1 MRNYLFLAG
10 LAAVALTT
18 SCSEDFDLLG
28 NKHEVTLGASV
39 TAESTRAAFS
49 YDETS
54 KKASFFWNTG
64 DEIGVNSTGNATQ
77 FSSFTLKTGAGEAT
91 ATFKGNVY
99 GEVDNTCYAVY
110 PYNDDHAMDG
120 SKLTYVFPDSYT
132 YTKVGQTYFPGGAD
146 SNSFNPALWAK
157 VTDSGLA
164 FKHLGGVF
172 LVMVG
177 KMPCAAGKLEFSAQE
192 NMAGK
197 SVVDLSSTT
206 PESKNGDNLT
216 DGTTKVT
223 INFSNA
229 TVDQDGVFYI
239 PVPTGTYTNLRV
251 KIFENGN
258 EKAVS
263 NIAAG
268 TFTIA
273 RRNLYRLT
281 LNGAELSAQETTTV
295 STASEAQNA
304 LEKNNNV
311 AVAAITAADGA
322 SAESPTT
329 ATITIPEVAKT
340 STSESED
347 ESAETATV
355 TKTVAVEEITEN
367 VKITLK
373 DAAESSSSGTEE
385 TTKKSVD
392 AVTLSIPNI
401 PVTDDNKEKLPAVE
415 VTMPSSTVTLAGNAG
430 VANFG
435 TVTAETAENTLVV
448 SSGVTIQKLIV
459 KKGNVRIESGAKVV
473 AIEKDASYAG
483 TPIIYVEDGA
493 SYPSDLSGF
502 TVMKASFIDTESD
515 FESAMSKGGESFM
528 LTKNLTLSRGYTT
541 GQNVIIDL
549 NGKTLTASNIIV
561 ASGSLTLKNGKI
573 IQTGGNKLIADT
585 GGSLSVNNI
594 TYNGEDNTEC
604 CIFIKQNAQNASLYV
619 NNSTINGGYYAV
631 TTNATTNPIAD
642 YCTITLEGSKFYANE
657 TGALLNIPASVK
669 MYNCEFS
676 GNHQGAFLR
685 GGEYAISGCTFTLNA
700 ELEATH
706 SENNWMKIWQSGNRG
721 AFAALTIGNYLN
733 TAYQYPTNI
742 TFGTGNSAVVSGDNA
757 SSFPAIHVCAN
768 AADDKGVTITNLN
781 NITKSGGKAEV
792 EYGTTNITVDNADPV
807 SYITDESS
815 FTSAMSNGGIYVL
828 KDNVSLSAQA
838 DEYSGF
844 ITGSGKTV
852 VIDLNGKTLTAPSK
866 VYARNGSLTLNN
878 GNIVQSNNKNLRAG
892 ANGTLTLDHVVYTG
906 QTTNCCIFVEQ
917 QTTNATVNVQNS
929 TINCVDYAVG
939 TNATQNNVSSNCVLN
954 LEKSTFTASDGTGA
968 LINIPAKV
976 TMTNCKFSGNHQ
988 GALLR
993 GGEYAISG
1001 CTFTLNAES
1010 VTSSH
1015 QDNKWMTAWG
1025 SGNAAAFAALTIGN
1039 YENNAYQYETKA
1051 TFTGT
1056 NKAIVSGTNKSDFPA
1071 IHVCARSAT
1080 YPVTITG
1087 FAKNMTTEGGKTPAI
1102 EYGTT
1107 NITVDDNTVA
1117 TNISKTE

>member
-1 MRNYLFLAG
+1 MRKNLFLAG

-28 NKHEVTLGASV
+28 NKHEVTLGVSV
-39 TAESTRAAFS
+39 SAEGTRAAFLS
-49 YDETS
+49 DG
-54 KKASFFWNTG
+54 SFYWSSG
-64 DEIGVNSTGNATQ
+64 DQIGVTTT
-77 FSSFTLKTGAGEAT
+77 TLKTSFAALDLTKGAGTAT
-91 ATFKGNVY
+91 ATFKGTVS
-99 GEVDNTCYAVY
+99 GDVTADSYAIY
-110 PYNDDHAMDG
+110 PYNDGHSISTADG
-120 SKLTYVFPDSYT
+120 GTTTLTYNYPASYT
-132 YTKVGQTYFPGGAD
+132 YTKVDQTYFPENKDG
-146 SNSFNPALWAK
+146 NSFNPAMWAK
-157 VTDSGLA
+157 VTDSGVT
-164 FKHLGGVF
+164 FKYLSGVF
-172 LVMVG
+172 CIYVEKVPYASGTLTV
-177 KMPCAAGKLEFSAQE
+177 AADENLAGKFTA
-192 NMAGK
+192 K
-197 SVVDLSSTT
+197 LSDTT
-206 PESKNGDNLT
+206 PTCVNTEENPTEASKT
-216 DGTTKVT
+216 VT
-223 INFSNA
+223 ITFSGA
-229 TVDQDGVFYI
+229 TVNSPGVFYVPA
-239 PVPTGTYTNLRV
+239 PVGKYNNVTLTFTQDSNTKVIKAGY
-251 KIFENGN
+251 FEIKRKGLKKL
-258 EKAVS
+258 EIKEAT
-263 NIAAG
+263 IDAG
-268 TFTIA
+268 TAT
-273 RRNLYRLT
+273 T
-281 LNGAELSAQETTTV
+281 AENASAATT
-295 STASEAQNA
+295 A
-304 LEKNNNV
+304 LESNDNV
-311 AVAAITAADGA
+311 AVTEITAESGTAAAIT
-322 SAESPTT
+322 
-329 ATITIPEVAKT
+329 IPAVT
-340 STSESED
+340 STSETTEETPTVAENTQKTVTVEKIA
-347 ESAETATV
+347 ESA
-355 TKTVAVEEITEN
+355 
-367 VKITLK
+367 KIELK
-373 DAAESSSSGTEE
+373 DAATSTTETQTTSSVES
-385 TTKKSVD
+385 
-392 AVTLSIPNI
+392 VTLSIPNM
-401 PVTDDNKEKLPAVE
+401 PAESDDEKGKLPE
-415 VTMPSSTVTLAGNAG
+415 VTVSLPNSTVTLAGNAG
-430 VANFG
+430 AANFG

-459 KKGNVRIESGAKVV
+459 KKGNVRIEKGATVV
-473 AIEKDASYAG
+473 AIEKDQSYSG
-483 TPIIYVEDGA
+483 TCTIYYEDGA
-493 SYPSDLSGF
+493 SYPTGLDSNGF
-502 TVMKASFIDTESD
+502 TLQQIAYISSEND
-515 FESAMSKGGESFM
+515 FYEAMSKGCSIDFT
-528 LTKNLTLSRGYTT
+528 LTKDLTLSRGYTT
-541 GQNVIIDL
+541 GQNATVSIDL
-549 NGKTLTASNIIV
+549 NKKTLTTPKLIAIN
-561 ASGSLTLKNGKI
+561 GGQLTLKNGNVV
-573 IQTGGNKLIADT
+573 QTNGNYLMADNNGTLTIDNVIYT
-585 GGSLSVNNI
+585 G
-594 TYNGEDNTEC
+594 TANTNC
-604 CIFIKQNAQNASLYV
+604 CLFIKQNAQNAKLVV
-619 NNSTINGGYYAV
+619 NKSTINGGYYAV
-631 TTNATTNPIAD
+631 TTNATTNPIAGD
-642 YCTITLEGSKFYANE
+642 CTITLVGSKFYANE
-657 TGALLNIPASVK
+657 TGALLNIPAKVT
-669 MYNCEFS
+669 MTNCTFS

-828 KDNVSLSAQA
+828 KDNVTLGAQT

-892 ANGTLTLDHVVYTG
+892 VNGTLTLDHVVYTG

-993 GGEYAISG
+993 GGDYAISG

-1056 NKAIVSGTNKSDFPA
+1056 NKAIVSGTNKSNFPA

-1107 NITVDDNTVA
+1107 NIKVDGNTVA
-1117 TNISKTE
+1117 TNISKN

>member
-322 SAESPTT
+322 SAGSPTT

-340 STSESED
+340 STSEGED

-473 AIEKDASYAG
+473 AIEKDASYTG
-483 TPIIYVEDGA
+483 TPIIYVEEGA
-493 SYPSDLSGF
+493 SYPSSLTGF
-502 TVMKASFIDTESD
+502 TVTEASFIDTESD

-541 GQNVIIDL
+541 GQTVIIDL
-549 NGKTLTASNIIV
+549 NGKTLTAPNIIV

-585 GGSLSVNNI
+585 GGSLSVDNI

-619 NNSTINGGYYAV
+619 SNSTINGGYYAV

-642 YCTITLEGSKFYANE
+642 ECTITLEGSKFYANE

-685 GGEYAISGCTFTLNA
+685 GGEYYISGCTFTLNA

-768 AADDKGVTITNLN
+768 AADDKGVTITGMSS

-792 EYGTTNITVDNADPV
+792 EYGTSNITVDDTAV
-807 SYITDESS
+807 TASYISS
-815 FTSAMSNGGIYVL
+815 ERDFKAAVADGGTYTMMTNVALSSAYGAEKS
-828 KDNVSLSAQA
+828 
-838 DEYSGF
+838 
-844 ITGSGKTV
+844 TT
-852 VIDLNGKTLTAPSK
+852 IDLNGKTLTAQ
-866 VYARNGSLTLNN
+866 TL
-878 GNIVQSNNKNLRAG
+878 G
-892 ANGTLTLDHVVYTG
+892 AKTGGTLTLQNGKLVQG
-906 QTTNCCIFVEQ
+906 KTTVTIASGSPLTKSANKYLVNGHDFVDLGLSVLWAETNIGAASATDYGKYYAWGEVTDK
-917 QTTNATVNVQNS
+917 TTYDWTTYKYGTS
-929 TINCVDYAVG
+929 DYAITKYCTATLPSQVG
-939 TNATQNNVSSNCVLN
+939 KDEKYNIDNKSVLENEDDAAYVNWGTSCRIPTEAEIKELANGENCDWTEVK
-954 LEKSTFTASDGTGA
+954 EGVVGF
-968 LINIPAKV
+968 KV
-976 TMTNCKFSGNHQ
+976 TSKKSGYTDNSIFLPASGYKGNSGLKEQGTSGLYWSSLLFPSDTMAGYAKALRCYSTNHHS
-988 GALLR
+988 
-993 GGEYAISG
+993 
-1001 CTFTLNAES
+1001 
-1010 VTSSH
+1010 
-1015 QDNKWMTAWG
+1015 
-1025 SGNAAAFAALTIGN
+1025 
-1039 YENNAYQYETKA
+1039 
-1051 TFTGT
+1051 
-1056 NKAIVSGTNKSDFPA
+1056 
-1071 IHVCARSAT
+1071 
-1080 YPVTITG
+1080 TG
-1087 FAKNMTTEGGKTPAI
+1087 FCRYHGFPIRPVAAK
-1102 EYGTT
+1102 
-1107 NITVDDNTVA
+1107 
-1117 TNISKTE
+1117 

>member
-1 MRNYLFLAG
+1 MRKNLFLAG

-28 NKHEVTLGASV
+28 NKHEVTLSASV
-39 TAESTRAAFS
+39 TAEGTRAAFNL
-49 YDETS
+49 EGTS
-54 KKASFFWNTG
+54 AKFYWNTG
-64 DEIGVNSTGNATQ
+64 DQIGVTSTENQKQ
-77 FSSFTLKTGAGEAT
+77 FSSFTLKGEGGSAT
-91 ATFKGNVY
+91 ATFNGTVS
-99 GEVDNTCYAVY
+99 GDVTDACYAVY
-110 PYNDDHAMDG
+110 PFSKNHSMNG
-120 SKLTYVFPDSYT
+120 STLSYTFPTEYT
-132 YTKVGQTYFPGGAD
+132 YTKVSSEFFPGTAD
-146 SNSFNPALWAK
+146 CNSFNPAMWAK
-157 VTDSGLA
+157 VGSDKSIS
-164 FKHLGGVF
+164 FKHLGGIFVIRF
-172 LVMVG
+172 GSMPLTEGTLV
-177 KMPCAAGKLEFSAQE
+177 LSAKEQ
-192 NMAGK
+192 MAGTFTA
-197 SVVDLSSTT
+197 DLSSNDEIACKNTE
-206 PESKNGDNLT
+206 ESVSDASKKVSIEFSGA
-216 DGTTKVT
+216 TKD
-223 INFSNA
+223 A
-229 TVDQDGVFYI
+229 DGVFYI
-239 PVPTGTYTNLRV
+239 PVPIGSYTNVYVELYEKGNTTTALRTV
-251 KIFENGN
+251 
-258 EKAVS
+258 
-263 NIAAG
+263 AAG
-268 TFTIA
+268 DFTIT
-273 RRNLYRLT
+273 RKLLQPLK
-281 LNGAELSAQETTTV
+281 LNSTSVSGEESKTV
-295 STASEAQNA
+295 SAASEAQTA
-304 LEKNNNV
+304 LESSDNV
-311 AVAAITAADGA
+311 AVAAITADGSTA
-322 SAESPTT
+322 TT
-329 ATITIPEVAKT
+329 ATITVPEV
-340 STSESED
+340 STASTTED
-347 ESAETATV
+347 ETATV
-355 TKTVAVEEITEN
+355 TKSVAVEKISEN
-367 VKITLK
+367 VTIQLT
-373 DAAESSSSGTEE
+373 DAASSSE
-385 TTKKSVD
+385 TSTATKSVD

-401 PVTDDNKEKLPAVE
+401 AVTDDNKEKLPAVE

-473 AIEKDASYAG
+473 AIEKDASYTG

-502 TVMKASFIDTESD
+502 TVTKASFIDTESD

-541 GQNVIIDL
+541 GQTVIIDL
-549 NGKTLTASNIIV
+549 NGKTLTAPNIIV

-573 IQTGGNKLIADT
+573 IQTAGNKLIADT
-585 GGSLSVNNI
+585 GGSLSVDNI

-604 CIFIKQNAQNASLYV
+604 CIFIKQNAQKASLYV
-619 NNSTINGGYYAV
+619 SNSTINGGYYAV
-631 TTNATTNPIAD
+631 TTNATTNPIAGD
-642 YCTITLEGSKFYANE
+642 CTITLVGSKFYANE

-669 MYNCEFS
+669 MENCEFS

-828 KDNVSLSAQA
+828 KDNVSLSAQT

-892 ANGTLTLDHVVYTG
+892 VNGTLTLDHVVYTG

-993 GGEYAISG
+993 GGDYAISG

-1015 QDNKWMTAWG
+1015 KDNRWMTAWG

-1107 NITVDDNTVA
+1107 NITVDGQTV
-1117 TNISKTE
+1117 TKNIGN